1 MVNIIPGQPKIQNF
15 PGFSPSLNFPNPNVM
30 IQTPGFIQPPY
41 MNPTLITNLEPNP
54 NKLILNPTNQSLN
67 TNMIHSNLTNQNI
80 SYNNIPNPMI
90 LNPNKTFNKYPY
102 QQQVDNPNSF
112 NQNNTK
118 DSACNNMDVHK
129 KGTELFIGNLSL
141 ETVESDLLQLFSDCG
156 EVIEVRIHKQVQVKK
171 CYAFVRFQNKDQ
183 MRNALDKN
191 GVTLKGRKLK
201 ITKSNE
207 NSTIFI
213 GNIRKNWI
221 NEEVEI
227 KVKRIVN

>member
-1 MVNIIPGQPKIQNF
+1 VDNPI
-15 PGFSPSLNFPNPNVM
+15 SL
-30 IQTPGFIQPPY
+30 
-41 MNPTLITNLEPNP
+41 
-54 NKLILNPTNQSLN
+54 
-67 TNMIHSNLTNQNI
+67 NQNI
-80 SYNNIPNPMI
+80 AKESTSNI
-90 LNPNKTFNKYPY
+90 
-102 QQQVDNPNSF
+102 
-112 NQNNTK
+112 
-118 DSACNNMDVHK
+118 MDVHK

-156 EVIEVRIHKQVQVKK
+156 KVIEVRIHRQIHVKK
-171 CYAFVRFQNKDQ
+171 CYAFVRFQNKDH